1 MLQKSLVGSLWMYGT
16 VCGLCGVAA
25 MLLPYET
32 RGREM
37 PVSYFVFFVEPQV
50 RIMCTC

>member
-37 PVSYFVFFVEPQV
+37 PVSHFVF
-50 RIMCTC
+50 

>member
-1 MLQKSLVGSLWMYGT
+1 MITPFVAQVMLQKSLVGSLWMYGT

-37 PVSYFVFFVEPQV
+37 PQTE
-50 RIMCTC
+50 